1 MSQVTLRG
9 SFAETRSHT
18 GPTPSGPWGISRLP
32 LPWKTSTS
40 PDFLPAGGGKTAVCQ
55 CWAGDFPALD
65 GSPAASPMRWVAAT
79 SGSEHHLIFLPTTP
93 SHPMRGAG
101 VTGQGTGSGRCRG
114 RGRTS
119 PPLRS
124 PVPGEFLSR
133 RAEAQ
138 AGADTLRHQ
147 ASCRQAAGPWAVAGG
162 MFPALTQQAA
172 QAAPPPAPAP
182 APQAGTVQDTVEC
195 VLQING
201 TAFQGKSV
209 PQRTESRATSTLATA
224 ARVC

>member
-101 VTGQGTGSGRCRG
+101 VTGQGTRLGALQGPRQNLPASAESSPRGIPEQEGGGTGRSRHAL
-114 RGRTS
+114 
-119 PPLRS
+119 PPSKLQT
-124 PVPGEFLSR
+124 SR
-133 RAEAQ
+133 RALGGRRGDVPGPDP
-138 AGADTLRHQ
+138 AGRPGS
-147 ASCRQAAGPWAVAGG
+147 ASSRPRPSPAGRYSSGHG
-162 MFPALTQQAA
+162 
-172 QAAPPPAPAP
+172 
-182 APQAGTVQDTVEC
+182 
-195 VLQING
+195 
-201 TAFQGKSV
+201 
-209 PQRTESRATSTLATA
+209 
-224 ARVC
+224 